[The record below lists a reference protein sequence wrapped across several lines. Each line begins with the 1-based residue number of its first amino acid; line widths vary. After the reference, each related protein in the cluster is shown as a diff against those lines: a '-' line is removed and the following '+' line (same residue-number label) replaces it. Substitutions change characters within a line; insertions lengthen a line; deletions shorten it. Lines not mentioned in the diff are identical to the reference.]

1 MMVFFFDRNIGK
13 SIPKALKLVK
23 LFVPA
28 VATSHDERAEVE
40 LHQDHFGQETP
51 DDEWLAE
58 VGERGWIVVGFD
70 YKYHRMQQEL
80 AALKQYHI
88 ACFYLWGA
96 SARSWEALR
105 AFARGYDRI
114 VEAARS
120 TPRPF
125 VYRIEKTG
133 LLTSIDLQSYEQ
145 ETVLTADA

>member
-40 LHQDHFGQETP
+40 LHQDHFGKETP

-58 VGERGWIVVGFD
+58 VGE
-70 YKYHRMQQEL
+70 EL

-114 VEAARS
+114 VEPARS
-120 TPRPF
+120 TPRPTPPS
-125 VYRIEKTG
+125 RR
-133 LLTSIDLQSYEQ
+133 TSR
-145 ETVLTADA
+145 

>member
-28 VATSHDERAEVE
+28 VATSCDERAEVE

-58 VGERGWIVVGFD
+58 VGD
-70 YKYHRMQQEL
+70 HRMQQEL

-88 ACFYLWGA
+88 ACFYLWGPPQDPGRRCG
-96 SARSWEALR
+96 RSQGDTTE
-105 AFARGYDRI
+105 
-114 VEAARS
+114 
-120 TPRPF
+120 
-125 VYRIEKTG
+125 
-133 LLTSIDLQSYEQ
+133 
-145 ETVLTADA
+145 